1 MKVETL
7 CGWAVCLRNCGL
19 IISNEVDENATLNG
33 SLIKKLASGGDKI
46 TAKLKDVLITDS
58 YYLLSLYLSSV

>member
-1 MKVETL
+1 V
-7 CGWAVCLRNCGL
+7 GGQYVSRNCRL

-46 TAKLKDVLITDS
+46 TAELKDVLITDS
-58 YYLLSLYLSSV
+58 DYLLSLYLKSV